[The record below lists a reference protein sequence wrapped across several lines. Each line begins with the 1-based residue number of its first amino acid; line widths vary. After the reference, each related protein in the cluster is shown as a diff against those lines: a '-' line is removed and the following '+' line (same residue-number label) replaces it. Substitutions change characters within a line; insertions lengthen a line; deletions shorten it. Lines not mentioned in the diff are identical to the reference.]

1 MEVPLGP
8 HLLLYGS
15 TLKVLKSYYMKV
27 HLGQQKDVTILIFP
41 IPIPFG
47 ISGIDSLQGN
57 IKFENFEK
65 VRVDSNFSI
74 PKAVVQTLY
83 ITTVFENKALS

>member
-1 MEVPLGP
+1 
-8 HLLLYGS
+8 
-15 TLKVLKSYYMKV
+15 MKV
-27 HLGQQKDVTILIFP
+27 HLGQQKDVTILILP

-47 ISGIDSLQGN
+47 ISGIDSLQEN

-74 PKAVVQTLY
+74 PKAVVQTLCN
-83 ITTVFENKALS
+83 TTVFEKKPFLGEKKSKTSNMERLISCS